1 MSIRADVQ
9 ELEFLNSE
17 MKILTRRMKFLRDKK
32 KITESR
38 IADFLKAK
46 EQPGVKFQGTALIL
60 EQKDKPQYKKTK
72 DKDADTILV
81 LERLGIENPQNALKD
96 IIAARK
102 GETQK
107 TEKLKV
113 KKYKQR

>member
-17 MKILTRRMKFLRDKK
+17 MKVLRRRMKFLRDKQK
-32 KITESR
+32 ATEGR
-38 IADFLKAK
+38 IAQFLKAK

-60 EQKDKPQYKKTK
+60 EEKEKAQHKRPK
-72 DKDADTILV
+72 DKDADTITV
-81 LERLGIENPQNALKD
+81 LERLGVENPQEALKD
-96 IIAARK
+96 IIAARR

-107 TEKLKV
+107 TERLKV
-113 KKYKQR
+113 KKYKQP